1 MGPSLSADAAPVASL
16 RVGASVDGLVR
27 RQMEERSFAAKLA
40 MGILATGAVALL
52 AQLGGVD
59 MRAGFGVGQP
69 DLVHQLIRGFLSRP
83 TALV

>member
-1 MGPSLSADAAPVASL
+1 MGPSLSSDPAPVASL
-16 RVGASVDGLVR
+16 RVGARVDSLVR

-40 MGILATGAVALL
+40 MAILATGAAALL
-52 AQLGGVD
+52 AQLAGVD
-59 MRAGFGVGQP
+59 VRAGVGVGQP

>member
-27 RQMEERSFAAKLA
+27 RLEERSFAAKLA
-40 MGILATGAVALL
+40 MGILAAGAVALL